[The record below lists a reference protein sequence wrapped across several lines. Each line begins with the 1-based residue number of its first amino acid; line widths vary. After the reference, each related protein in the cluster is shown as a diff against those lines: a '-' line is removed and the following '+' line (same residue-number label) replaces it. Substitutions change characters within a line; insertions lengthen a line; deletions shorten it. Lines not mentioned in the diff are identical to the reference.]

1 MSGANQP
8 RSGCAINAAVEAFGD
23 RWSLIVLRDIVFGD
37 RRYFRELQAGSIEGI
52 ASNILA
58 DRLKRLVKSG
68 LLTREDTRPGQ
79 RARYSL
85 TEPAIQLVPV
95 FAQLGSW
102 GLRHRP
108 TSRALRVRAEL
119 LEQGGPALW
128 HEFMDELRRTHL
140 GAGSPAR
147 PPLPLAAWE
156 PRMGPVT
163 SARQRGGES
172 RPGCRTSRR

>member
-1 MSGANQP
+1 MREVQMAEP
-8 RSGCAINAAVEAFGD
+8 RSGCPINAAVEAFGD

-37 RRYFRELQAGSIEGI
+37 RRYFRELQSGSLEGI

-108 TSRALRVRAEL
+108 TSRALRIRAER
-119 LEQGGPALW
+119 LEEAGPARCEECM
-128 HEFMDELRRTHL
+128 HELRRAPP
-140 GAGSPAR
+140 GSGSPAR
-147 PPLPLAAWE
+147 SPSVRERLN
-156 PRMGPVT
+156 
-163 SARQRGGES
+163 
-172 RPGCRTSRR
+172 

>member
-1 MSGANQP
+1 MREANQP
-8 RSGCAINAAVEAFGD
+8 RSECPVNAAIEAFGD

-108 TSRALRVRAEL
+108 TGSALRVRAEL

-128 HEFMDELRRTHL
+128 QEFMDELRCSHL
-140 GAGSPAR
+140 GAESPSRSPSVRERLNAAY
-147 PPLPLAAWE
+147 LAA
-156 PRMGPVT
+156 VD
-163 SARQRGGES
+163 AS
-172 RPGCRTSRR
+172 R

>member
-1 MSGANQP
+1 MRDANEP
-8 RSGCAINAAVEAFGD
+8 RSECPINTAVEAFGD
-23 RWSLIVLRDIVFGD
+23 RWSLIVLRDIVFLD
-37 RRYFRELQAGSIEGI
+37 RRYFRELQAGSEEGI

-58 DRLKRLVKSG
+58 DRLRRLVKSG

-108 TSRALRVRAEL
+108 TRPAHRVRPEL

-128 HEFMDELRRTHL
+128 QELMDELRRSHL
-140 GAGSPAR
+140 GSGSPAR
-147 PPLPLAAWE
+147 SPSVRERLNAAYLAAT
-156 PRMGPVT
+156 G
-163 SARQRGGES
+163 SS
-172 RPGCRTSRR
+172 

>member
-1 MSGANQP
+1 VVASSLAAPEP
-8 RSGCAINAAVEAFGD
+8 RSGCPINAAVEVFGD

-37 RRYFRELQAGSIEGI
+37 RLYFRELLAGSEEGI

-58 DRLKRLVKSG
+58 DRLRRLTATG
-68 LLTREDTRPGQ
+68 LLTRQDSRSGQ

-108 TSRALRVRAEL
+108 TTRELRARAEV
-119 LEQGGPALW
+119 LERGGPELW
-128 HEFMDELRRTHL
+128 EQFMAELRHDHL
-140 GAGSPAR
+140 GTE
-147 PPLPLAAWE
+147 PPGATPSVRERLHAAHLAA
-156 PRMGPVT
+156 VN
-163 SARQRGGES
+163 
-172 RPGCRTSRR
+172 RP

>member
-1 MSGANQP
+1 MGEPGEP
-8 RSGCAINAAVEAFGD
+8 RSGCPINAAVEAFGD

-37 RRYFRELQAGSIEGI
+37 RRHFRELQAGSIEGI

-58 DRLKRLVKSG
+58 DRLKRLVALG

-108 TSRALRVRAEL
+108 TSPPLRVRAEL

-128 HEFMDELRRTHL
+128 QEFMDDLRRSHL
-140 GAGSPAR
+140 DGESPAQSPGVR
-147 PPLPLAAWE
+147 ERLKAAYLAATNSSDAE
-156 PRMGPVT
+156 MSTVSDRVQP
-163 SARQRGGES
+163 AL
-172 RPGCRTSRR
+172 

>member
-1 MSGANQP
+1 MGEAHEP
-8 RSGCAINAAVEAFGD
+8 RSECPINAAIEVFGD

-37 RRYFRELQAGSIEGI
+37 RRYFRELQAHSIEGI

-58 DRLKRLVKSG
+58 DRLKRLLESG
-68 LLTREDTRPGQ
+68 LLTREETRPGQ

-108 TSRALRVRAEL
+108 TRSALNARAEL
-119 LEQGGPALW
+119 LERGGPVLW
-128 HEFMDELRRTHL
+128 QEFMDELRHAHL
-140 GAGSPAR
+140 GALHPPRSPSVRERLDAAYRAAAGS
-147 PPLPLAAWE
+147 
-156 PRMGPVT
+156 
-163 SARQRGGES
+163 S
-172 RPGCRTSRR
+172 

>member
-1 MSGANQP
+1 MGEAPEP
-8 RSGCAINAAVEAFGD
+8 RSECPINAAVEAFGD

-37 RRYFRELQAGSIEGI
+37 KRYFRELQAGSLEGI

-58 DRLKRLVKSG
+58 DRLKRLVALG

-108 TSRALRVRAEL
+108 SDSALRVRSEV
-119 LEQGGPALW
+119 LEQGGPELW
-128 HEFMDELRRTHL
+128 EEFMDELRRSHL
-140 GAGSPAR
+140 GADIPAR
-147 PPLPLAAWE
+147 SPTVRERLNAAYLAAA
-156 PRMGPVT
+156 
-163 SARQRGGES
+163 SAS
-172 RPGCRTSRR
+172 